1 MKGVIK
7 MKNLLSFFVF
17 KLITLV
23 FAVLLLSE
31 FSKAQLFNDDA
42 LFVVATDA
50 ENLDTAEFKIDSVL
64 QEMGF
69 YTTII
74 GQDVV
79 TDAETNGM
87 SLVLIS
93 ATVTSGTITEN
104 MPGLGDMTVPLINW
118 EPFLDD
124 LLGYS
129 ESDGGEFNTTEIEIV
144 LEGHQIAA
152 GLPEGL
158 VTISTVEKAVSY
170 GVPQGDADII
180 AVNPNDSSQ
189 AVLFAYEEGAE
200 MFSGNAPARRVGI
213 FLLND
218 VADAMTPEGWA
229 IFDAAVK
236 WAMNYEEPSAVDN
249 NLNMDIPG
257 EFVLHNNYPNPFDKI
272 TNIKF
277 TIPTQANI
285 QLSVYD
291 AMGVHITTLVD
302 EIRPAGN
309 YKVTFDASD
318 MPGGLY
324 FYRLVSGA
332 NTITK
337 TMLLLK

>member
-1 MKGVIK
+1 
-7 MKNLLSFFVF
+7 MKNLLSFFIF
-17 KLITLV
+17 KLIALAFV
-23 FAVLLLSE
+23 VLLLSE
-31 FSKAQLFNDDA
+31 SSKAQFNDDA
-42 LFVVATDA
+42 LFVVADA
-50 ENLDTAEFKIDSVL
+50 ENLNVAETKIDSVL

-69 YTTII
+69 YMTII

-79 TDAETNGM
+79 TDAETDGM

-93 ATVTSGTITEN
+93 ATVSSGTIATN
-104 MPGLGDMTVPLINW
+104 MPGLPDMAVPLINW

-129 ESDGGEFNTTEIEIV
+129 ELDGGEFNTTEIEIV
-144 LEGHQIAA
+144 LEEHQIAA
-152 GLPEGL
+152 GVPNGL
-158 VTISTVEKAVSY
+158 TTISTVEKAVSY
-170 GVPQGDADII
+170 SVPVGDADII

-200 MFSGNAPARRVGI
+200 MYTGYAPARRVGI

-218 VADAMTPEGWA
+218 VADAMTEEGWQ

-236 WAMNYEEPSAVDN
+236 WAMNYEEPSAVDID
-249 NLNMDIPG
+249 LNMDIPR
-257 EFVLHNNYPNPFDKI
+257 EFILHNNYPNPFNKI

-277 TIPTQANI
+277 SVPKQANV

-291 AMGVHITTLVD
+291 ALGVHIATLVN

-309 YKVTFDASD
+309 YKITFDAFD
-318 MPGGLY
+318 MSNGLY
-324 FYRLVSGA
+324 FYRLVSGS

>member
-1 MKGVIK
+1 
-7 MKNLLSFFVF
+7 MKNLLSFFM
-17 KLITLV
+17 LIIII
-23 FAVLLLSE
+23 FFGSISGKYAN
-31 FSKAQLFNDDA
+31 AQFNDDA
-42 LFVVATDA
+42 LFVVADA
-50 ENLDTAEFKIDSVL
+50 ENPNVAETKIDSVL

-69 YTTII
+69 WVTII

-93 ATVTSGTITEN
+93 ATVSSGTITEN
-104 MPGLGDMTVPLINW
+104 LPGLPDMAVPLINW

-129 ESDGGEFNTTEIEIV
+129 ELDGGEFNTTEIEIV

-152 GLPEGL
+152 GLPNGL
-158 VTISTVEKAVSY
+158 TAISTAEKAVSY
-170 GVPQGDADII
+170 GAPQGDADII

-189 AVLFAYEEGAE
+189 AVLFAYEEGAA
-200 MFSGNAPARRVGI
+200 MYSGNAPARRVGI

-218 VADAMTPEGWA
+218 VADAMTAEGWA

-249 NLNMDIPG
+249 DLKLDLPG
-257 EFVLHNNYPNPFDKI
+257 KFILHNNYPNPFNNI

-277 TIPTQANI
+277 SIPAEANV
-285 QLSVYD
+285 QLSILNALGENV
-291 AMGVHITTLVD
+291 ATLVD

-318 MPGGLY
+318 MSSGLY

-332 NTITK
+332 NTLTK

>member
-1 MKGVIK
+1 
-7 MKNLLSFFVF
+7 MKNLLSFFIF
-17 KLITLV
+17 KLIIIVFLV
-23 FAVLLLSE
+23 SIPGKSAN
-31 FSKAQLFNDDA
+31 AQLFNDDA

-50 ENLDTAEFKIDSVL
+50 ENLNTAEFKIDSVL

-79 TDAETNGM
+79 TDAETDGM

-93 ATVTSGTITEN
+93 ATVSSGTITTN
-104 MPGLGDMTVPLINW
+104 MPGLPDMPIPLINW

-124 LLGYS
+124 LIGYS
-129 ESDGGEFNTTEIEIV
+129 ELDGGEFNTYEIEIV
-144 LEGHQIAA
+144 LEEHPIAA

-158 VTISTVEKAVSY
+158 VTISTAEKAVSY
-170 GVPQGDADII
+170 GAPQGDVDII

-218 VADAMTPEGWA
+218 VADAMTEEGWA

-236 WAMNYEEPSAVDN
+236 WAMNYEEPSAIDN
-249 NLNMDIPG
+249 ELKLDLPG
-257 EFVLHNNYPNPFDKI
+257 KCVLHNNYPNPFNSI
-272 TNIKF
+272 TIIGF
-277 TIPTQANI
+277 SIPTQDNV
-285 QLSVYD
+285 QLSVFN
-291 AMGVHITTLVD
+291 ALGEHIATLVD

-324 FYRLVSGA
+324 FCRLVSGT

-337 TMLLLK
+337 SMLLLK

>member
-1 MKGVIK
+1 
-7 MKNLLSFFVF
+7 MKNLLSFFIF
-17 KLITLV
+17 KLIILIFLV
-23 FAVLLLSE
+23 SISGKTAN
-31 FSKAQLFNDDA
+31 AQFNDDA

-50 ENLDTAEFKIDSVL
+50 ENLTTAEFKIDSVL

-74 GQDVV
+74 GQDIV
-79 TDAETNGM
+79 TDAETDGM

-93 ATVTSGTITEN
+93 ATVSSGTITTN
-104 MPGLGDMTVPLINW
+104 MPGLPDMAIPLINW

-124 LLGYS
+124 LIGYS
-129 ESDGGEFNTTEIEIV
+129 ELDGGEFNTYEIKIV
-144 LEGHQIAA
+144 LEEHPIAA

-158 VTISTVEKAVSY
+158 VTISTAEKAVSY
-170 GVPQGDADII
+170 GAPQGDVDII
-180 AVNPNDSSQ
+180 AVNPNDSTQ
-189 AVLFAYEEGAE
+189 AVLFAYEEGAA
-200 MFSGNAPARRVGI
+200 MYTGNAPARRVGI

-236 WAMNYEEPSAVDN
+236 WAMNYEEPSAVDHD
-249 NLNMDIPG
+249 LKLDIPG
-257 EFVLHNNYPNPFDKI
+257 KFILQNNYPNPFNRF

-277 TIPTQANI
+277 SIPTQANV
-285 QLSVYD
+285 QLSVLN
-291 AMGVHITTLVD
+291 ALGENITTLVD

-318 MPGGLY
+318 MSSGLY
-324 FYRLVSGA
+324 FYRLVSGT

-337 TMLLLK
+337 SMLLLK

>member
-1 MKGVIK
+1 
-7 MKNLLSFFVF
+7 MKNLLSFFIF
-17 KLITLV
+17 KLIILIFLV
-23 FAVLLLSE
+23 SISGKTAN
-31 FSKAQLFNDDA
+31 AQFNDDA

-50 ENLDTAEFKIDSVL
+50 ENLTTAEFKIDSVL

-74 GQDVV
+74 GQDIV
-79 TDAETNGM
+79 TDAETDGM

-93 ATVTSGTITEN
+93 ATVSSGTITTN
-104 MPGLGDMTVPLINW
+104 MPGLPDMAIPLINW

-124 LLGYS
+124 LIGYS
-129 ESDGGEFNTTEIEIV
+129 ELDGGEFNTYEIKIV
-144 LEGHQIAA
+144 LEEHPIAA

-158 VTISTVEKAVSY
+158 VTISTAEKAVSY
-170 GVPQGDADII
+170 GAPQGDVDII
-180 AVNPNDSSQ
+180 AVNPNDSTQ
-189 AVLFAYEEGAE
+189 AVLFAYEEGAA
-200 MFSGNAPARRVGI
+200 MYTGNAPARRVGI

-236 WAMNYEEPSAVDN
+236 WAMNYEEPSAVDHD
-249 NLNMDIPG
+249 LKLDIPG
-257 EFVLHNNYPNPFDKI
+257 KFILQNNYPNPFNRF

-277 TIPTQANI
+277 SIPTQANV
-285 QLSVYD
+285 QLSVLN
-291 AMGVHITTLVD
+291 ALGENITTLVD

-309 YKVTFDASD
+309 YKITFDASD
-318 MPGGLY
+318 MPSGLY
-324 FYRLVSGA
+324 FYRLVSGT

-337 TMLLLK
+337 SMLLLK